1 MQDQPRSCC
10 IVPLSYKISLIS
22 LNILKSLSK
31 YEFTYK
37 YDPEN
42 TFKSIRKQSW
52 AHEALILQIM
62 FVVSTSPTH
71 VCDCPSWQVM
81 PNSIGTDSDF
91 FWFLGCAINVWK
103 LQLQKEM
110 LSVLWPR
117 EHTVKM
123 LCPVPLAPGQHSSA
137 LSCQKQEVRKANS
150 YLTEKTRTKA
160 GCFFSPLHTVVTA
173 TKHHISNLDLTYLF
187 VAQGWFLSFHS
198 CCWTSDIPH
207 TYVTWTPIL
216 IKDLPNAIYTQNLWF
231 RHESGNITQRTYAS
245 CYSIL

>member
-1 MQDQPRSCC
+1 MW
-10 IVPLSYKISLIS
+10 LSFLAGDAKPYWH
-22 LNILKSLSK
+22 
-31 YEFTYK
+31 
-37 YDPEN
+37 
-42 TFKSIRKQSW
+42 RQR
-52 AHEALILQIM
+52 
-62 FVVSTSPTH
+62 
-71 VCDCPSWQVM
+71 
-81 PNSIGTDSDF
+81 F

-123 LCPVPLAPGQHSSA
+123 LCPVPLAPGQHCSA

-216 IKDLPNAIYTQNLWF
+216 IKNLPNAIYTQNLWF
-231 RHESGNITQRTYAS
+231 RHESGNITQRTYALCYFILHALKPDHSPKIPLQGFHLLMTPISPSETCGRQITAS
-245 CYSIL
+245 CYVLFTSLQISLKQTVLCEGK